1 MNKHLIVLTIGLT
14 IAFGGISQTSKSD
27 TTCIPNEKLRE
38 AISKIEEGKVAKE
51 EIKLLKEQ
59 MANYESRLYVK
70 DSIISAQ
77 DAQNKSYVELTKNF
91 DLYVANLKKQNE
103 LAALAHQ
110 ITIKELKREK
120 VKKWLMTLS
129 ASLITIITTAYLNGK

>member
-1 MNKHLIVLTIGLT
+1 MNKHSIVLIAGLT
-14 IAFGGISQTSKSD
+14 IASAGISQTSKD

-38 AISKIEEGKVAKE
+38 AIVKIEEGKIAKE

-59 MANYESRLYVK
+59 MANYEARIYLK
-70 DSIISAQ
+70 DSIINAQ
-77 DAQNKSYVELTKNF
+77 EAQTKFYAEVAKNF

-103 LAALAHQ
+103 LSALAHEV
-110 ITIKELKREK
+110 TLKELRKQK
-120 VKKWLMTLS
+120 SKKWLMTIS